1 MDTGDVGEMQNG
13 TIYYRG
19 RTDDVIKRFGYKI
32 NLQFIENTVMHCPR
46 IKACSCI
53 WMPKPRLLVVY
64 FSSETFSSQDL
75 SDFLK
80 CKLDDRHWPDKIIR
94 VNNLP
99 TNAHGKITR
108 ALVTKSFDRLDYPVT
123 LNNLKAKFLMEL
135 RDHLNQRFT
144 FEDIKDKDFF
154 SLGGTSF
161 LAVSLCNKLSQTDA
175 GFGRCLLPHL
185 MTPMKTIN
193 QVIEEVG
200 KEINKHTT
208 EHKEVNKDNKMLK
221 RVASESMGSSLD
233 SASYKKNSAV
243 VIPPQIVIFWT
254 YNTNKCV
261 DASPTLLRTDR

>member
-32 NLQFIENTVMHCPR
+32 NLQFIESTVMHCPR

-94 VNNLP
+94 VSNLP

-123 LNNLKAKFLMEL
+123 LNNLKATFLMEL
-135 RDHLNQRFT
+135 RDHLRQRFT
-144 FEDIKDKDFF
+144 FDDIKDRDFF

-161 LAVSLCNKLSQTDA
+161 LAVSLCNKLSQTGV

-185 MTPMKTIN
+185 LTPTKTIN
-193 QVIEEVG
+193 QAIEEVG
-200 KEINKHTT
+200 KKINKNMA
-208 EHKEVNKDNKMLK
+208 EHNEANKDIKILK
-221 RVASESMGSSLD
+221 RVASESTGSCLD
-233 SASYKKNSAV
+233 SASYKKYSATA
-243 VIPPQIVIFWT
+243 IPPQIVIFWT

-261 DASPTLLRTDR
+261 DASPTLLPTDL

>member
-19 RTDDVIKRFGYKI
+19 RTDDVVKRFGHKI
-32 NLQFIENTVMHCPR
+32 NLQLIESTVMHCPR
-46 IKACSCI
+46 VKACSCI

-80 CKLDDRHWPDKIIR
+80 CKLDDKHWPDKIIR

-108 ALVTKSFDRLDYPVT
+108 ALVTKSFDCLDYPVT
-123 LNNLKAKFLMEL
+123 LNGLKAKFLMEL
-135 RDHLNQRFT
+135 RDHLSQRFT
-144 FEDIKDKDFF
+144 FDDIKDKDFF

-175 GFGRCLLPHL
+175 DFGRCLLPHL
-185 MTPMKTIN
+185 MSPMKTIS
-193 QVIEEVG
+193 QVIELVG
-200 KEINKHTT
+200 KEIDKNMA
-208 EHKEVNKDNKMLK
+208 EHKEANKDMKTLK
-221 RVASESMGSSLD
+221 RTASEAMSSCSE
-233 SASYKKNSAV
+233 SATSKKSAAA
-243 VIPPQIVIFWT
+243 VIPLQIVIFWT
-254 YNTNKCV
+254 YNTSKCV
-261 DASPTLLRTDR
+261 DASPALLKTDL

>member
-32 NLQFIENTVMHCPR
+32 NLQFIENTAMHCPR

-64 FSSETFSSQDL
+64 FSSEAFSSQDL

-94 VNNLP
+94 VDNLP

-123 LNNLKAKFLMEL
+123 FNHLKAKFLMEL

-144 FEDIKDKDFF
+144 GDDVKDKDFF

-161 LAVSLCNKLSQTDA
+161 LAVSLCNKLSQIDA
-175 GFGRCLLPHL
+175 SFGRCLLPHL
-185 MTPMKTIN
+185 MTPMKTIH
-193 QVIEEVG
+193 QVLEELR
-200 KEINKHTT
+200 KDIKRNTAEHTNIKT
-208 EHKEVNKDNKMLK
+208 LK
-221 RVASESMGSSLD
+221 RVASESASSCVN
-233 SASYKKNSAV
+233 STSYKKKSTT
-243 VIPPQIVIFWT
+243 VIPPQIVVLWT
-254 YNTNKCV
+254 YDTNKCV
-261 DASPTLLRTDR
+261 DASPTLLQTDQ

>member
-1 MDTGDVGEMQNG
+1 MDTGDVGEIQNG

-32 NLQFIENTVMHCPR
+32 NLQFIEGTVMHCPR

-108 ALVTKSFDRLDYPVT
+108 ALVTKSFDTLDYPVT

-135 RDHLNQRFT
+135 RDHLNQRFA
-144 FEDIKDKDFF
+144 FDDVKDKDFF

-161 LAVSLCNKLSQTDA
+161 LAVSLSNKLSQTDA
-175 GFGRCLLPHL
+175 AFGRYILPHL
-185 MTPMKTIN
+185 LTPMKTIK

-200 KEINKHTT
+200 KEINKNTQ
-208 EHKEVNKDNKMLK
+208 ENNGVKKDIKTLK
-221 RVASESMGSSLD
+221 RVASESTSSCLE
-233 SASYKKNSAV
+233 STSYKKNSAT
-243 VIPPQIVIFWT
+243 VIPPQIVVIWT

-261 DASPTLLRTDR
+261 DASPTLLPTDL

>member
-19 RTDDVIKRFGYKI
+19 RTDDIIKRFGYKI
-32 NLQFIENTVMHCPR
+32 NLQFIESTAMHCPR

-94 VNNLP
+94 VDNLP

-123 LNNLKAKFLMEL
+123 LNSLKVKFLMEL

-161 LAVSLCNKLSQTDA
+161 LAVSLCNKVSQTDA

-193 QVIEEVG
+193 QVLEEVG
-200 KEINKHTT
+200 REINKITS
-208 EHKEVNKDNKMLK
+208 EHKDTKTLK
-221 RVASESMGSSLD
+221 RVASESVSSCVD
-233 SASYKKNSAV
+233 SSTSYKKSTSS
-243 VIPPQIVIFWT
+243 VIPVQIVIFWT

-261 DASPTLLRTDR
+261 DASPTVLETHQ

>member
-32 NLQFIENTVMHCPR
+32 NLQFIESTVMLCPR
-46 IKACSCI
+46 VKACSCI
-53 WMPKPRLLVVY
+53 WMPNPRLLVVY

-80 CKLDDRHWPDKIIR
+80 CKVDDRHWPDKIIR
-94 VNNLP
+94 VNSLP

-108 ALVTKSFDRLDYPVT
+108 ALVTKSFDTLDYPVT

-135 RDHLNQRFT
+135 RDLLSQRFT

-185 MTPMKTIN
+185 MSPTKTIS
-193 QVIEEVG
+193 QVVEAVG
-200 KEINKHTT
+200 KEINKNMV
-208 EHKEVNKDNKMLK
+208 EHKDGKTLK
-221 RVASESMGSSLD
+221 RVASQSTSSC
-233 SASYKKNSAV
+233 SETATSKKSTAKV
-243 VIPPQIVIFWT
+243 LPLQIVIFWT
-254 YNTNKCV
+254 YNTSKCV
-261 DASPTLLRTDR
+261 DASPTLLRTDL